1 MVERHKKSGRAQ
13 KVVSGDQQ
21 TPRLLD
27 GTASTLSA
35 LSLSEK
41 IQKRAESHGFDW
53 DNIAPVFEKL
63 YEEIDELKA
72 EIVIEDNQERISD
85 EMGDILFASVT
96 LSRHLGINPEQA
108 LRDANRKFIS
118 RFEVVERLLQE
129 DGGQMEECSVAV
141 LETYWQKAKENLSA
155 KNVKS

>member
-1 MVERHKKSGRAQ
+1 MERHKKSGRAQ

-85 EMGDILFASVT
+85 EMGDILFASVN
-96 LSRHLGINPEQA
+96 LARHVGVNPEQA
-108 LRDANRKFIS
+108 LRDSSRKFIM
-118 RFEVVERLLQE
+118 RFEVVEQLIRE
-129 DGGQMEECSVAV
+129 DGEQMEDCSVAV
-141 LETYWQKAKENLSA
+141 LEDYWRKAKKINQRDTENA
-155 KNVKS
+155 E